1 MTERWKDGERR
12 GAGGRSSYG
21 ARREAAAFAGSQGT
35 GGLVAESAGLYQLLV
50 ESVQDYAIFALD
62 ISGHIL
68 NWNAGAQ
75 RIKGYTRDEV
85 VGRHFSIFYLPEDL
99 AAHRPEWE
107 LETAARDGRVEVEG
121 WRLRKDG
128 TRFWSNVVITALRDD
143 MGLLVGFAK
152 VTRDLTDRRRAEEI
166 LRDSEER
173 FRLLVQSVRDYGIF
187 MLDPEGRIASWNEGA
202 QRLKGY
208 TAGEIIGRHFSTF
221 YPPEDVAAGKPAW
234 ELEVAVAEGRV
245 EDEGWR
251 VRKDGSRFWANVVIT
266 ALRNDKGVL
275 VGFTKVTRDLTERYH
290 TEQALRESEERF
302 RLLVQSVRDY
312 GIFMLDPQGRIAS
325 WNEGAQRLKGYT
337 AAEIMGRH
345 FSTFYPPEDVAAGKP
360 AWELEVA
367 VAEGRVEDE
376 GWRVRKDGTR
386 FWANVV
392 ITALRNDKGVLVGF
406 TKVTRDLTERREAEI
421 RALEAT
427 RRAAESEASSRAK
440 SEFLA
445 AMSHE
450 LRTPLNAIGGYT
462 ELLVMGL
469 RGPVT
474 EAQRTDL
481 EKIGRSQRHLLN
493 IINDLLNF
501 SRIEAGQM
509 EYERGPVPLSET
521 VAAVALMLEPQAAA
535 KAVAFVTGPC
545 PESLVALADRV
556 KVEQIVLNLCSNA
569 VKFTGSGGRVEVT
582 CQETDGRVVVEV
594 SDTGEGIP
602 EEDLERIF
610 EPFVQ
615 LGRGLTTAHEGTG
628 LGLAISRDLARA
640 MDGDLAVRSTVGEGS
655 TFTLTLPA
663 FQAPAH

>member
-1 MTERWKDGERR
+1 MPDRWKGGGDTGGPR
-12 GAGGRSSYG
+12 GRSSPG
-21 ARREAAAFAGSQGT
+21 ARREAAAFAGSAGVD
-35 GGLVAESAGLYQLLV
+35 GAVAESAGLYQLLV

-62 ISGHIL
+62 PAGHIL

-85 VGRHFSIFYLPEDL
+85 VGRHFSIFFLPEDV
-99 AAHRPEWE
+99 AAHVPERE
-107 LETAARDGRVEVEG
+107 METATRDGRVASEG
-121 WRLRKDG
+121 WRVRKDG
-128 TRFWSNVVITALRDD
+128 TRFWCSVTLTALRDD

-152 VTRDLTDRRRAEEI
+152 VTRDLTERKQAEQI

-173 FRLLVQSVRDYGIF
+173 FRLLVHNVKDYGIF
-187 MLDPEGRIASWNEGA
+187 MLDPQGHVATWNEGA
-202 QRLKGY
+202 ERIKGY
-208 TAGEIIGRHFSTF
+208 TAADIVGRHFSTF
-221 YPPEDVAAGKPAW
+221 YPPEDVAAGKPPW
-234 ELEVAVAEGRV
+234 ELEMAVRDGRL

-266 ALRNDKGVL
+266 ALHNDRGEL
-275 VGFTKVTRDLTERYH
+275 LGFTKVTRDLTERYGA
-290 TEQALRESEERF
+290 ELALRESEERF
-302 RLLVQSVRDY
+302 RLLVQSVKDY
-312 GIFMLDPQGRIAS
+312 GIFMLDPGGHIAS
-325 WNEGAQRLKGYT
+325 WNEGAQRMKGYT

-345 FSTFYPPEDVAAGKP
+345 FSTFYPPEDIAAGKP

-367 VAEGRVEDE
+367 VRDGRVEDE

-392 ITALRNDKGVLVGF
+392 ITALRGADGTLKGF
-406 TKVTRDLTERREAEI
+406 TKVTRNLTDRREAEL

-474 EAQRTDL
+474 EDQKTDL
-481 EKIGRSQRHLLN
+481 ERIGRSQRHLLN

-509 EYERGPVPLSET
+509 QYERERVSIQET
-521 VAAVALMLEPQAAA
+521 VAAVALMLEPQALA
-535 KAVAFVTGPC
+535 KGVAFVTGEC
-545 PESLVALADRV
+545 PPALAAIADRV

-569 VKFTGSGGRVEVT
+569 VKFTDANGRVEVS
-582 CQETDGRVVVEV
+582 CRDEAGRVVVEV
-594 SDTGEGIP
+594 SDTGVGIP
-602 EEDLERIF
+602 EEQTERIF

-640 MDGDLAVRSTVGEGS
+640 MGGDLTVRS
-655 TFTLTLPA
+655 
-663 FQAPAH
+663 